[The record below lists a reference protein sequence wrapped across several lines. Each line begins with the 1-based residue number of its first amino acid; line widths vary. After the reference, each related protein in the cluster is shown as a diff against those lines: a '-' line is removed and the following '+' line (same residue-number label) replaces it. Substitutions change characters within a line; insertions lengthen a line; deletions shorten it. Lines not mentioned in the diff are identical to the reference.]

1 MAVVSANKADFIK
14 EQQAINP
21 ADIISIH
28 YAIGTILCV
37 GLFDDMRGGIN
48 EHYAT
53 VVGDYEHYINVEIE
67 GNAGTYVRSL
77 NKVDIIRKDSVLIR
91 RVK

>member
-14 EQQAINP
+14 EQQAIDP
-21 ADIISIH
+21 SDITGIH
-28 YAIGTILCV
+28 YPIGTILCI
-37 GLFDDMRGGIN
+37 GLFEDMRGGIN

-67 GNAGTYVRSL
+67 GKAGTYVRSL
-77 NKVDIIRKDSVLIR
+77 NKVDIIRKDSVRIR